1 MDLYIRASEIKNNYN
16 LILYRNRN
24 ESTFNVCMVTF
35 SDHDDGTYFLG
46 MMMSFNSRKNN
57 WLISTKT
64 RNTSG
69 KRKQRKMRWVN

>member
-35 SDHDDGTYFLG
+35 SDHDDGTYFLWASARYRLTG
-46 MMMSFNSRKNN
+46 EKLPLACGSSP
-57 WLISTKT
+57 STAAAL
-64 RNTSG
+64 R
-69 KRKQRKMRWVN
+69 